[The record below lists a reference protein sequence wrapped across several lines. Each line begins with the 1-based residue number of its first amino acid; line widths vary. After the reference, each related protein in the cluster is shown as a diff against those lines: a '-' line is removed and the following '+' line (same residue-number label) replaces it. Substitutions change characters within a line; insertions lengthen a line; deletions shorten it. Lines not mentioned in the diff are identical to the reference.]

1 MKELLKLIKCEFL
14 KLKRLRFIQ
23 ITLILAVLFPI
34 VLTMYVFKTGNNF
47 EMLYRFVFLYGDLLF
62 KPCVL
67 GIIGLMLLSTEDDN
81 DTFKNLLSIP
91 ISGRKLFYAKISLLL
106 LLSMLYSFFE
116 LLATSIG
123 GLFLG
128 GIQDITTYAYHS
140 LINGT
145 MIFFDV
151 LPLILLFCIFHRNKI
166 FSIILTIFY
175 AIAGFL
181 LVNAYASGL
190 SVSSGFISS
199 LPRIVAFRWF
209 LYVFSL
215 EQNSATLFVPELST
229 VKAFQIL
236 ICTGVV
242 FIAFASG
249 LYGRKEVV

>member
-1 MKELLKLIKCEFL
+1 MLKLIKCEFL

-91 ISGRKLFYAKISLLL
+91 ISRRKLFYAKISLLL

-128 GIQDITTYAYHS
+128 EFRTLQHTHII
-140 LINGT
+140 
-145 MIFFDV
+145 V
-151 LPLILLFCIFHRNKI
+151 L
-166 FSIILTIFY
+166 SM
-175 AIAGFL
+175 
-181 LVNAYASGL
+181 
-190 SVSSGFISS
+190 
-199 LPRIVAFRWF
+199 
-209 LYVFSL
+209 
-215 EQNSATLFVPELST
+215 EL
-229 VKAFQIL
+229 
-236 ICTGVV
+236 
-242 FIAFASG
+242 
-249 LYGRKEVV
+249 

>member
-1 MKELLKLIKCEFL
+1 MLKLIKCEFL

-91 ISGRKLFYAKISLLL
+91 ISRRKLFYAKISLLL

-128 GIQDITTYAYHS
+128 GIQ
-140 LINGT
+140 
-145 MIFFDV
+145 
-151 LPLILLFCIFHRNKI
+151 
-166 FSIILTIFY
+166 
-175 AIAGFL
+175 
-181 LVNAYASGL
+181 
-190 SVSSGFISS
+190 
-199 LPRIVAFRWF
+199 
-209 LYVFSL
+209 
-215 EQNSATLFVPELST
+215 
-229 VKAFQIL
+229 
-236 ICTGVV
+236 
-242 FIAFASG
+242 
-249 LYGRKEVV
+249 

>member
-1 MKELLKLIKCEFL
+1 MLKLIKCEFL

-91 ISGRKLFYAKISLLL
+91 ISRRKLFYAKISLLL

-128 GIQDITTYAYHS
+128 G
-140 LINGT
+140 
-145 MIFFDV
+145 
-151 LPLILLFCIFHRNKI
+151 
-166 FSIILTIFY
+166 
-175 AIAGFL
+175 
-181 LVNAYASGL
+181 
-190 SVSSGFISS
+190 
-199 LPRIVAFRWF
+199 
-209 LYVFSL
+209 
-215 EQNSATLFVPELST
+215 
-229 VKAFQIL
+229 
-236 ICTGVV
+236 
-242 FIAFASG
+242 
-249 LYGRKEVV
+249 

>member
-1 MKELLKLIKCEFL
+1 MLKLIKCEFL

-91 ISGRKLFYAKISLLL
+91 ISRRKLFYAKISLLL

-123 GLFLG
+123 GLF
-128 GIQDITTYAYHS
+128 
-140 LINGT
+140 
-145 MIFFDV
+145 
-151 LPLILLFCIFHRNKI
+151 
-166 FSIILTIFY
+166 
-175 AIAGFL
+175 
-181 LVNAYASGL
+181 
-190 SVSSGFISS
+190 
-199 LPRIVAFRWF
+199 
-209 LYVFSL
+209 
-215 EQNSATLFVPELST
+215 
-229 VKAFQIL
+229 
-236 ICTGVV
+236 
-242 FIAFASG
+242 
-249 LYGRKEVV
+249 